1 MTRHYS
7 HTSELAAT
15 TAVAALPG
23 LLADAGEQVTPA
35 PTMAPDGQLEALR
48 AKLADLAARLN
59 ADTWAA
65 IKEELTALALA

>member
-1 MTRHYS
+1 
-7 HTSELAAT
+7 
-15 TAVAALPG
+15 
-23 LLADAGEQVTPA
+23 
-35 PTMAPDGQLEALR
+35 LR